1 MTRLTEVELAELNRA
16 KTLAQPMNVQQ
27 VVEQA
32 HRLRAQATADMLGR
46 AARGMGRMLRL
57 KQLGAY
63 AARQALYARTYR
75 ELSQLSDR
83 SLADIGMTRSE
94 IDSVARELSKT
105 GVQATRTE
113 AKGYLTRLREQLA
126 HARLRRETRRRI
138 AELDDRMLLDIG
150 INPQDNLDA
159 ALDRIMRER
168 KASRTAAQTNT
179 ATKSSKSVVGE
190 KLRTEWNRPMKPAAN
205 QPVEGAQAA

>member
-75 ELSQLSDR
+75 ELSHLSDR

-94 IDSVARELSKT
+94 IDSVARELSET
-105 GVQATRTE
+105 GAQETRTE

-126 HARLRRETRRRI
+126 HARLRRETRSRI

-168 KASRTAAQTNT
+168 KARRTAAQANT
-179 ATKSSKSVVGE
+179 TAKSSKGAIGE

>member
-46 AARGMGRMLRL
+46 AARGMVRMLRL

-94 IDSVARELSKT
+94 IDSVARELSET
-105 GVQATRTE
+105 GVQATRIE

>member
-16 KTLAQPMNVQQ
+16 KILAQPMNVQQ

-46 AARGMGRMLRL
+46 AARGMVRMLRL

-94 IDSVARELSKT
+94 IDSVARELSET
-105 GVQATRTE
+105 GAQATRTE

-168 KASRTAAQTNT
+168 KARRTAAQTNT
-179 ATKSSKSVVGE
+179 AAKSSKGALGE
-190 KLRTEWNRPMKPAAN
+190 KLRTEWHRPMKPAAN